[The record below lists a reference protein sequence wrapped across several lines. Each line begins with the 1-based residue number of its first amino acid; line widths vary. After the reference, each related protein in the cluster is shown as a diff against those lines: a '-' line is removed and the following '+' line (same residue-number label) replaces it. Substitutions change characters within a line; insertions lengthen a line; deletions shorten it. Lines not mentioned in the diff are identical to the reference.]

1 MVRTAERFSP
11 AKAEARAKASCAW
24 RERPRTARPDMINGA
39 TISGITASATPDSF
53 GLDTI
58 IMTMAPKNMNRLRRA
73 TEAEDPNAAFSWVVS
88 EVRRDNS
95 SPVLALS

>member
-39 TISGITASATPDSF
+39 MISGITASATPDSF
-53 GLDTI
+53 GLDTT
-58 IMTMAPKNMNRLRRA
+58 IMTIAPKNMNRLRRA
-73 TEAEDPNAAFSWVVS
+73 TEAEDPNAAF
-88 EVRRDNS
+88 N
-95 SPVLALS
+95 